1 MKKTLFSIIL
11 ISSVVAAAA
20 GADHG
25 AHDDHYIPLRE
36 IGWQAANLGVL
47 LIAIF
52 IFIRKSI
59 VESFE
64 NRKAEYIER
73 SERTKAALKGA
84 EAALSEIKGKLAQL
98 EGGEKKALESAQ
110 HEAAILKAHLI
121 RDTETAAEKMKRDAE
136 LSIKNEL
143 AKAKAEINAA
153 ILDQA
158 LSTAAKSVSSNA
170 QNHKASMESQFINQ
184 LGQVKA

>member
-1 MKKTLFSIIL
+1 MRKALFAAVL
-11 ISSVVAAAA
+11 LSSVFVIAA
-20 GADHG
+20 GAEHG
-25 AHDDHYIPLRE
+25 AHDDHHIPLRE

-47 LIAIF
+47 LVVIF

-59 VESFE
+59 VEAFA
-64 NRKAEYIER
+64 NRRAEYLER

-84 EAALSEIKGKLAQL
+84 EAALSDIKEKLSQL
-98 EGGEKKALESAQ
+98 EGGEKKALETAQ

-121 RDTETAAEKMKRDAE
+121 RDTEAAAEKLKRDAE

-143 AKAKAEINAA
+143 AKAKAEINTA

-158 LSTAAKSVSSNA
+158 LVSASKNVASAA
-170 QNHKASMESQFINQ
+170 QNNKSALENQFLNQ

>member
-1 MKKTLFSIIL
+1 MKKTLFSMLL
-11 ISSVVAAAA
+11 ISSVFAVAA
-20 GADHG
+20 GGGHG
-25 AHDDHYIPLRE
+25 AHDENHIPLRE

-59 VESFE
+59 VESFA
-64 NRKAEYIER
+64 NRKAEYLER

-121 RDTETAAEKMKRDAE
+121 RDTEAAAEKMKRDAE
-136 LSIKNEL
+136 MSIKNDL

-153 ILDQA
+153 ILEQA

-170 QNHKASMESQFINQ
+170 QNNKAALEAQFISQ